1 MNAQLLSFV
10 DHAPGL
16 RQFRF
21 SLPELTRFTFN
32 PGQFISLSH
41 TLGEK
46 KITRAYSIA
55 SLPADDNCFEICLNR
70 VGDGVFSPHLFAMEP
85 GDQIEA
91 KGPLGVFVWREPV
104 PDAVLVAT
112 GTGVVPFRPM
122 LYDSLRLRGSRQ
134 QMTLI
139 YGTRFEQNLLYLN
152 EFRKLEEEF
161 PNFRFIPTVTRPGA
175 NWTGA
180 TGRVLPHVLEAV
192 GERRDIQVYA
202 CGLKEM
208 VDDVRDT
215 CKVMGFDRRHI
226 VFEKYD

>member
-1 MNAQLLSFV
+1 MNAQLLCFQ

-21 SLPELTRFTFN
+21 AIPELDRFTFK
-32 PGQFISLSH
+32 PGQFISLTH
-41 TLGEK
+41 PIGEK

-55 SLPADDNCFEICLNR
+55 SLPADDNCFEVCLNR
-70 VGDGVFSPHLFAMEP
+70 VDDGVFTPHLFDMKP
-85 GDQIEA
+85 GDWIECR
-91 KGPLGVFVWREPV
+91 GPLGVFVWREPV
-104 PDAVLVAT
+104 PDAILVAT
-112 GTGVVPFRPM
+112 GTGVVPYRSM
-122 LYDSLRLRGSRQ
+122 LYDALRVRGAQ
-134 QMTLI
+134 QQLTLI
-139 YGTRFEQNLLYLN
+139 YGTRFEQNLLYMK
-152 EFRKLEEEF
+152 EFLKLEEEF
-161 PNFRFIPTVTRPGA
+161 PNFRFLPTVTRPGE

-192 GERRDIQVYA
+192 GDRRDVHIYA

-215 CKVMGFDRRHI
+215 FKELGFDRRHI